1 MQGNGP
7 TASIQ
12 NIRNMRPQTSL
23 IDLMTWWS
31 IYSGPSLGRVCT
43 KLKAPVVVFQNI
55 LDVKEAT
62 VIYYKTWN
70 IPIKSP
76 HRSTGLQLLSTMKTV
91 ARAFKTGDTGTV
103 GPKAGS
109 V

>member
-1 MQGNGP
+1 MQG
-7 TASIQ
+7 
-12 NIRNMRPQTSL
+12 
-23 IDLMTWWS
+23 
-31 IYSGPSLGRVCT
+31 VCT
-43 KLKAPVVVFQNI
+43 KLKANVVVFQNI
-55 LDVKEAT
+55 LHMSSSGRFLEDVKEAT

-103 GPKAGS
+103 GPKIGS